1 MDDIELRLVK
11 EQDALLLFPLI
22 FRSPVTDTLLW
33 DGPEFFEEYQQ
44 GLAERA
50 RRTLRGE
57 SHMFTIFERASQQ
70 PVGSIDIRPH
80 ENYVRGDIG
89 LWIGKPY
96 HGKGYGTQA
105 VRRVLAY
112 GFGPLGMQKIESEV
126 FLGNWASRR
135 IFEKN
140 GFRLEGTRRCSVL
153 KRGRI
158 LDEWNLGITRDDYFS
173 ETGVVDWIVHLCPE
187 AEWAAACE
195 AGHYRAPSLEREG
208 FIHFS
213 RPSQMLQVANAFYAG
228 CSDLVLLWVQPALL
242 QAELRWEQVGDQVFP
257 HLYGEINLESVVTVR
272 AFPVDSQGTFQFL
285 PYP

>member
-1 MDDIELRLVK
+1 MDAIELRPVK
-11 EQDALLLFPLI
+11 AQDALHLFPLI
-22 FRSPVTDTLLW
+22 YRSPVTDTLLW
-33 DGPEFFEEYQQ
+33 DGPESLDEFQQ
-44 GLAERA
+44 GLAVREKD
-50 RRTLRGE
+50 TLRGKR
-57 SHMFTIFERASQQ
+57 HLFTIFERRSRL
-70 PVGSIDIRPH
+70 PIGSIDIRPH
-80 ENYVRGDIG
+80 EDYVRGDIG

-105 VRRVLAY
+105 VRRMLAY

-140 GFRLEGTRRCSVL
+140 GFRLEGTRRCSVV
-153 KRGRI
+153 KRGRV

-173 ETGVVDWIVHLCPE
+173 ESAVVDWIVHLCPE
-187 AEWAAACE
+187 AAWAEACE
-195 AGHYRAPSLEREG
+195 MGCYRAVSLEKEG

-228 CSDLVLLWVQPALL
+228 QPDMALLWLDPALL
-242 QAELRWEQVGDQVFP
+242 HAELRWEMVESQSFP
-257 HLYGEINLESVVTVR
+257 HLYGEVNLDAVVAVR
-272 AFPVDSQGTFQFL
+272 PFPIDSQGTFQFL